1 MLILNDDLL
10 RTDDLLE
17 LIPHRYPFLFIDKII
32 KLIPN
37 KGLLAL
43 KHVTTNEQFFKG
55 HFPNRQLMPGVL
67 VIESMLQASAIY
79 VMQNYHQYKDN
90 SILYLIALDHVRFRK
105 SVLPG
110 DTMYLQIKQLR
121 FRPTIY
127 KMSGL
132 VKIKG
137 VIVIEAVFTILLRNY
152 TK

>member
-1 MLILNDDLL
+1 M
-10 RTDDLLE
+10 LE

-43 KHVTTNEQFFKG
+43 KNVTMNEQFFKG
-55 HFPNRQLMPGVL
+55 HFPNRQVMPGVL
-67 VIESMLQASAIY
+67 VVESILQASAIY
-79 VMQNYHQYKDN
+79 VMQNYYQYKDN

-105 SVLPG
+105 PILPG
-110 DTMYLQIKQLR
+110 DTMYLQVKHLR
-121 FRPTIY
+121 SRSTIY

-137 VIVIEAVFTILLRNY
+137 VVVIEAVFTILLKNCLE
-152 TK
+152 